1 MAMNAPSF
9 YVGPGYPPVRINQW
23 ADLVAAAESGT
34 FAETQWVEL
43 KAAIPAST
51 SAANLEVA
59 RDLASLSVDG
69 GLLVVGV
76 KDPGTKAEHVVGTTD
91 DLEGLKSRLG
101 QIAGSTR
108 IQPPLHACFVPPIV
122 NPADSTRAVLL
133 VMIPASASAPHM
145 VDEKYWGRGA
155 TGKRPLSD
163 VEVDRLMTDRRR
175 RRDDFVKK
183 LRSMQQVCPLP
194 DPVARQNGQLYVM
207 AEPAVG
213 LAGPSLTE
221 TVTDQHPRQ
230 LVTDA
235 LSFSPKWRPSFES
248 LIYMVN
254 HPDGLAL
261 ASWMLS
267 VETPEEKN
275 MLYLLLSDGGS
286 VRVASGR
293 GTCPYGRD
301 GEQIGIA
308 SNHIMEIVHQ
318 TLSLA
323 AHVGRSYLHYAGM
336 WNVGVHLS
344 GIAGRPPLHAFYN
357 GHGDFRP
364 SPFQTPDYTRTSSA
378 STEDLTDRTSSI
390 VELLLGDLA
399 RGLGLRNYLFPYT
412 DPTEIANKL

>member
-1 MAMNAPSF
+1 MSVHSF
-9 YVGPGYPPVRINQW
+9 YVGPGYQPVRISQW

-34 FAETQWVEL
+34 LAETQWVEL

-101 QIAGSTR
+101 QIAASTR
-108 IQPPLHACFVPPIV
+108 VQPPLHVCFVPPIV
-122 NPADSTRAVLL
+122 SPDDSTRAVLL
-133 VMIPASASAPHM
+133 VTVPPSASAPHM

-163 VEVDRLMTDRRR
+163 VEVDRLMAERRR
-175 RRDDFVKK
+175 RRDDFVEK
-183 LRSMQQVCPLP
+183 LRSMQLGGPLP
-194 DPVARQNGQLYVM
+194 EPNARQNGHLYIM

-221 TVTDQHPRQ
+221 AATGQHPRQ
-230 LVTDA
+230 LVTEA
-235 LSFSPKWRPSFES
+235 LSFSPQWRPSFES
-248 LIYMVN
+248 LIYVVN

-261 ASWMLS
+261 ASWLPP
-267 VETPEEKN
+267 VETPDEKD
-275 MLYLLLSDGGS
+275 MLYLLLTDGGS
-286 VRVASGR
+286 VQVTSGR

-301 GEQIGIA
+301 GDRIGIA

-318 TLSLA
+318 THAFA
-323 AHVGRSYLHYAGM
+323 AHVGRSYLRYSGI

-344 GIAGRPPLHAFYN
+344 GIAGRPPLQAFN
-357 GHGDFRP
+357 QGHWDFRP
-364 SPFQTPDYTRTSSA
+364 SPFQAAEYIRTSSA
-378 STEDLTDRTSSI
+378 STEDLADRTSSI
-390 VELLLGDLA
+390 VEVLLGDLA

-412 DPTEIANKL
+412 NPA